1 MCLSAIYLSNRYRLP
16 YVERP
21 YAQRNFQAEQRR
33 LEVERERRKFQN
45 IRRFAEHH
53 ERQWQEIFARER
65 EAERREREDFD
76 EEAEKEAE
84 REAEE
89 RKAEQERREA
99 ERRVGEE
106 GERKTR
112 TFGSAAGEATLPH
125 AARRTRPD
133 GSKVCL

>member
-65 EAERREREDFD
+65 ENPKEENGKILTKKQKKKPKEKPKKERRN
-76 EEAEKEAE
+76 KK
-84 REAEE
+84 EE
-89 RKAEQERREA
+89 RQK
-99 ERRVGEE
+99 EE
-106 GERKTR
+106 
-112 TFGSAAGEATLPH
+112 
-125 AARRTRPD
+125 
-133 GSKVCL
+133 

>member
-1 MCLSAIYLSNRYRLP
+1 MSAIYLSNRYRLP

>member
-1 MCLSAIYLSNRYRLP
+1 MAGDIC
-16 YVERP
+16 
-21 YAQRNFQAEQRR
+21 
-33 LEVERERRKFQN
+33 K
-45 IRRFAEHH
+45 
-53 ERQWQEIFARER
+53 RER
-65 EAERREREDFD
+65 EAEGREREDFD

-112 TFGSAAGEATLPH
+112 TFGSALPH